1 MIIISFFAISIP
13 CTSLGP
19 FTRTNKLRH
28 KLMEPYKQASVLKA
42 VRMSNSGL
50 VHRVLGTLALLHRHF
65 YRHLE
70 TKIINFIYK
79 RLTET

>member
-1 MIIISFFAISIP
+1 MIIISFFAIIIP

-19 FTRTNKLRH
+19 FTRTNKLRLN
-28 KLMEPYKQASVLKA
+28 KLVEPYKQASVLKA

-70 TKIINFIYK
+70 TKITFIYK
-79 RLTET
+79 LLTET